1 MDSYFRVFNI
11 FYNEELVRR
20 NERSW
25 FMQTLAALVAI
36 IIICLI
42 VVTPS
47 VVLGNWISKKR
58 DESRDSYKK

>member
-1 MDSYFRVFNI
+1 
-11 FYNEELVRR
+11 
-20 NERSW
+20 
-25 FMQTLAALVAI
+25 MQTLAALLAI

-58 DESRDSYKK
+58 DESNDSKE